1 MSAPKEPRNR
11 PRPGLP
17 RPARKV
23 PAPLLFIL
31 VAALLFLIMNGFDD
45 PNEPEIDFDYL
56 VELVDEG
63 AVQHAVL
70 ESDRVRLTFKQE
82 TALRPESG
90 AEAAGEPVRV
100 QKAFA
105 RFPQSSDG
113 RDFLLPRLVQQGVS
127 FRYVTDNP
135 LTGVLLA
142 WFLPLGIIVVVWIF
156 LMRSMGRT
164 QSVFSFGKSRARVVP
179 EDDIDTKFEDVAGIE
194 EAKQELQ
201 EIVDYLK
208 HPGRYATL
216 GGRIPKGV
224 LLVGPP
230 GCGKTLIARAL
241 AGEAGV
247 PFFTISGSDFVE
259 MFVGVGAS
267 RVRDLFVQAK
277 AKAPCI
283 VFIDELDAVGR
294 LRGAGIGGG
303 HDEREQTLNQLLVEM
318 DGFETEK
325 GTIILAATN
334 RPDVLDPA
342 LLRPGRFD
350 RRIVIDRPDK
360 KGRHAIL
367 EVHARKKPLGADVE
381 LEELARRTPGFSGAD
396 LANAMNEAALLAARR
411 GKDRI
416 EREDLMEAVE
426 RVLTGPERRSR
437 VINEREKLLLA
448 YHEMGHALVA
458 VHCRYADPVQK
469 VSIIPRGPSAL
480 GYTLMVPEEDRYIML
495 REELLDRITG
505 LLGGRAAE
513 KAVFNTISTGA
524 ADDLERASDLAR
536 RMVLRFG
543 MHEETGPVTY
553 GRPEREVF
561 LGRDFS
567 YEKNFSEQTAV
578 EIDEAV
584 IEILS
589 GCMRQA
595 SAIIEGNRAALDRL
609 AEEVRKKEVL
619 EGSEI
624 RAIVAEVAA
633 LPEEERRR
641 ARALVL
647 PENGQE
653 VPGAA
658 SAPPVPAAGGGG
670 P

>member
-1 MSAPKEPRNR
+1 
-11 PRPGLP
+11 
-17 RPARKV
+17 
-23 PAPLLFIL
+23 
-31 VAALLFLIMNGFDD
+31 MNGFDD

-56 VELVDEG
+56 VALVDEG

-82 TALRPESG
+82 TALRPEGG
-90 AEAAGEPVRV
+90 AEQAGEAVRA

-113 RDFLLPRLVQQGVS
+113 RDFLLPRLVEKGVA
-127 FRYVTDNP
+127 FRFVTDSP
-135 LTGVLLA
+135 LTGMLLA

-208 HPGRYATL
+208 RPGRYATL

-267 RVRDLFVQAK
+267 RVRDLFSQAK

-360 KGRHAIL
+360 KGRMAIL
-367 EVHARKKPLGADVE
+367 EVHARKKPLGADVD

-411 GKDRI
+411 DKDRI

-437 VINEREKLLLA
+437 VINEREKLILA
-448 YHEMGHALVA
+448 YHEMGHALAA

-469 VSIIPRGPSAL
+469 VSIIPRGANAL
-480 GYTLMVPEEDRYIML
+480 GYTLIVPEEDRYIML

-543 MHEETGPVTY
+543 MHDETGPVTY

-584 IEILS
+584 MEILS
-589 GCMRQA
+589 GCMKA
-595 SAIIEGNRAALDRL
+595 AVAIIEGNRAVLDRL
-609 AEEVRKKEVL
+609 AEELRKKEVV

-624 RAIVAEVAA
+624 RAIVAEMAG

-641 ARALVL
+641 ARTLVL
-647 PENGQE
+647 PDNGQGIPAIPDARGTP
-653 VPGAA
+653 VARGGA
-658 SAPPVPAAGGGG
+658 P
-670 P
+670 